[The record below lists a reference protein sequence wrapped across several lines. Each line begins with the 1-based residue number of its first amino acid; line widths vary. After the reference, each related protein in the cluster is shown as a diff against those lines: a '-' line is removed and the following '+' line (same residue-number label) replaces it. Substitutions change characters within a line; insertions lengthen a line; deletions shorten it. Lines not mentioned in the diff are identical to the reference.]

1 MSSSN
6 KSKSRS
12 TGQPRSAGNEPVT
25 HFKVSFTPSERSAKP
40 KKKITRKVH
49 SLTSKGKMPPVL
61 HRNPPNSQSNR
72 GNDKSM
78 SDSVAIFQSENPHFR
93 DLNKIKAIKAAE
105 QNKEGKVQGLID
117 FYNKA
122 ASKKGGKKTRKY
134 KKSKKSKTRS
144 KRC

>member
-12 TGQPRSAGNEPVT
+12 TDQPRSAGNEPVT
-25 HFKVSFTPSERSAKP
+25 HFKVHFVESERSEKP
-40 KKKITRKVH
+40 KKKITRKIRPP
-49 SLTSKGKMPPVL
+49 LKGKMPPVL
-61 HRNPPNSQSNR
+61 HRNPPNSPYNR
-72 GNDKSM
+72 GNDRSIP
-78 SDSVAIFQSENPHFR
+78 SSAEVFESVNPHFR
-93 DLNKIKAIKAAE
+93 DLNQKKAIKAAE
-105 QNKEGKVQGLID
+105 QNKEGKVQGLIN

-122 ASKKGGKKTRKY
+122 ASKKGGKKTRKN